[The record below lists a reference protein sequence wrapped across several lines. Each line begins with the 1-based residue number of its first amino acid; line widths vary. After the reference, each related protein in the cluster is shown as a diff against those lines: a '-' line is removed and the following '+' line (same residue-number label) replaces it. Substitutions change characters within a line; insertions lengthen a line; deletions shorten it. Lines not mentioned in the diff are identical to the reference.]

1 MSFIYR
7 NWTVHNLVGHPL
19 SEVSYLVSV
28 PFVGKSKAEDISG
41 WIHDATLPLKNT
53 TQGRG
58 QMKKGTL
65 VRYDHKLKPIVGI
78 VRYVCEN
85 TGLTKVLTTCGIS
98 EWAVTSQLRVIG

>member
-58 QMKKGTL
+58 QMRFTAAGVICFVL
-65 VRYDHKLKPIVGI
+65 GDVVGI
-78 VRYVCEN
+78 HGVAGIGQN
-85 TGLTKVLTTCGIS
+85 ILNKVLS
-98 EWAVTSQLRVIG
+98 LF

>member
-53 TQGRG
+53 EQGRG
-58 QMKKGTL
+58 
-65 VRYDHKLKPIVGI
+65 
-78 VRYVCEN
+78 
-85 TGLTKVLTTCGIS
+85 
-98 EWAVTSQLRVIG
+98 